1 MRPLNPTYIFL
12 RPPQFNYFDT
22 GEFVSFQNPD
32 DESIRALLKRTK
44 NIAVLG
50 LSPKPDRPSYFVAK
64 AMQGFG
70 FNIIPVR
77 PATAE
82 VLGQKAYA
90 SLRDVPGSVD
100 LVDVFRAAEHLDAIV
115 DECIA
120 LQLPA
125 IWIQE
130 GIVNEAAAERARAA
144 GMTVVMDR
152 CIYKDYVALC
162 S

>member
-1 MRPLNPTYIFL
+1 MGN
-12 RPPQFNYFDT
+12 N
-22 GEFVSFQNPD
+22 VSFENPD
-32 DESIRALLKRTK
+32 DAALCAFLKRVK

-50 LSPKPDRPSYFVAK
+50 LSPKPDRPSYVVAR

-77 PATAE
+77 PAIAE

-90 SLRDVPGSVD
+90 SLRDVPDTVD
-100 LVDVFRAAEHLDAIV
+100 LVDVFRAAEYLDAIV

-130 GIVNEAAAERARAA
+130 GIINEAAAERARAA

-152 CIYKDYVALC
+152 CIYKDYVTLC

>member
-1 MRPLNPTYIFL
+1 MN
-12 RPPQFNYFDT
+12 
-22 GEFVSFQNPD
+22 FQNPSD
-32 DESIRALLKRTK
+32 GERRALLKAIK

-50 LSPKPDRPSYFVAK
+50 LSPKPDRPSYCVAK

-70 FNIIPVR
+70 YTIIPVR

-90 SLRDVPGSVD
+90 ALAEVPGPID
-100 LVDVFRAAEHLDAIV
+100 LVDVFRAAEFIGAVV

-120 LQLPA
+120 LKVPA

-130 GIVNEAAAERARAA
+130 GIVNEAAAQRAREA

>member
-1 MRPLNPTYIFL
+1 M
-12 RPPQFNYFDT
+12 
-22 GEFVSFQNPD
+22 SFENPD
-32 DESIRALLKRTK
+32 DAVLRTLLKRIK

-50 LSPKPDRPSYFVAK
+50 LSPKPGRPSYGVAR

-77 PATAE
+77 PAITE

-90 SLRDVPGSVD
+90 SLRDVPGPID

-130 GIVNEAAAERARAA
+130 GIINEAAAERARAA

-152 CIYKDYVALC
+152 CIYKDYITLC
-162 S
+162 QQ

>member
-1 MRPLNPTYIFL
+1 LEEVVT
-12 RPPQFNYFDT
+12 
-22 GEFVSFQNPD
+22 FQNPD
-32 DESIRALLKRTK
+32 DESIRALLRRAK

-50 LSPKPDRPSYFVAK
+50 LSPKPNRPSYCVAK

-70 FNIIPVR
+70 FNITPVR

-90 SLRDVPGSVD
+90 SLREVPGQID
-100 LVDVFRAAEHLDAIV
+100 LVDVFRAAEYLGAIV

-144 GMTVVMDR
+144 GMMVVMDR

>member
-1 MRPLNPTYIFL
+1 M
-12 RPPQFNYFDT
+12 
-22 GEFVSFQNPD
+22 SFQNPD
-32 DESIRALLKRTK
+32 DESIRALLKRVK

-50 LSPKPDRPSYFVAK
+50 LSPRPDRPSYFVAR

-82 VLGQKAYA
+82 VLGQKAYP
-90 SLRDVPGSVD
+90 SLRDAPVPVD

-162 S
+162 Q